1 MTAAEPDLRHHGDA
15 EVRAD
20 GVGLVDLAVNVR
32 TGTPPGW
39 LRERLAA
46 TLADLAAYPDQTA
59 ARAAVAERHQRPVAE
74 VLLTSG
80 AAEAFVLLARTLT
93 PRHISVVHP
102 QFTEPEAAL
111 RDAGHQ
117 VHRVL
122 LSAADGF
129 RLNGS
134 RLNGSR
140 PGGSTS
146 GTGSDAVPEEAD
158 LVVLGNPTNP
168 TSVLHPAEAVAAL
181 ARPGRTLVVDEAFMD
196 TVPGER
202 ESLAARRD
210 LPGQVV
216 VLRSLT
222 KTWGLAGLR
231 IGYVLGPAPL
241 IAALAAAQPLWP
253 VSTPAL
259 AAAEACSTPA
269 ALAEAE
275 QAAAELALWR
285 EHLLKGLAAFPSVRV
300 HGEPAASFVLIRLP
314 GAAAVRERLRGHGF
328 AVRRG
333 DTFPG
338 LGEEWLRIAVRDEET
353 TDRFLDAL
361 DAVLDPSL
369 APGVSPA

>member
-1 MTAAEPDLRHHGDA
+1 MTAHEPDLRHHGDA

-20 GVGLVDLAVNVR
+20 GRGLVDLAVNVR
-32 TGTPPGW
+32 TGTPPSW

-46 TLADLAAYPDQTA
+46 SLGDLAAYPDQSA
-59 ARAAVAERHQRPVAE
+59 ARAAVAARHGRPVQE

-80 AAEAFVLLARTLT
+80 AAEAFVLLARVLT
-93 PRHISVVHP
+93 SRHIVVVHP

-111 RDAGHQ
+111 RDAGHR

-122 LSAADGF
+122 LSPEDGF
-129 RLNGS
+129 RLG
-134 RLNGSR
+134 
-140 PGGSTS
+140 
-146 GTGSDAVPEEAD
+146 AVPEEAD

-168 TSVLHPAEAVAAL
+168 TSVLHPAEAVAGL

-202 ESLAARRD
+202 ESLAPVRD

-241 IAALAAAQPLWP
+241 IAALGAAQPLWP

-259 AAAEACSTPA
+259 VAAELCSGSP
-269 ALAEAE
+269 ALAEAD
-275 QAAAELALWR
+275 QAAAELAIRRGYLV
-285 EHLLKGLAAFPSVRV
+285 KGLATFPTLRMS
-300 HGEPAASFVLIRLP
+300 GEPAASFVLVRLP
-314 GAAAVRERLRGHGF
+314 GAAAVRERLREHGF

-338 LGEEWLRIAVRDEET
+338 LGEDWLRIAVRDEQT
-353 TDRFLDAL
+353 TDRFLNAL
-361 DAVLDPSL
+361 ETVLS
-369 APGVSPA
+369 ST